1 MADTKFIITLDI
13 KGKDELEKIIQ
24 EISKEQKIPVD
35 IDVKK
40 LEEGAGANN
49 KLADSFEKAR
59 LFATKAGF
67 AIQGIKEVYDVLKR
81 TIGDLV
87 RAAQEEEA
95 SNIALQAS
103 LRATGLEVDNNALI
117 LADYASQLQQ
127 VTVYGDEMIKTAMA
141 QMQNVAKFT
150 NVETLERATKAAIGL
165 ADAYGM
171 DLNTAMMLV
180 GKAAAGNTAM
190 LGRYGIVLD
199 DTASQEEKFNQVLEI
214 GANYFSISE
223 EKAKSSMGQLEQ
235 LKNSWGDLKEVL
247 AKGVLPIL
255 NKAVDILKPLI
266 DRITGMKDGLEAQK
280 KVILEQRVEFE
291 KLIIV
296 YENLHKKT
304 NRSAEENKKYKQT
317 IQELMNTYPN
327 YFKGLDLEKD
337 SWYSIEKAI
346 GKARVNLQNYI
357 NYQIRMAVLDENKKD
372 LVKIGSDLVKSE
384 DKLNELKAQLKII
397 EDEEKEK
404 KKRNKEKP
412 LHEQY
417 AEAVSTKIYPQN
429 QLSKEE
435 IIKQI
440 NKLEPKVNQM
450 RKEFERQMDLYNR
463 MAENVQR
470 LVPPPPREEGVI
482 KGAGIEE
489 ETKNLEDIKSK
500 YEALMEEIEEYRIAR
515 KNNFNEEQIEI
526 DKLRKEYEDKF
537 KLVKKGSKEEK
548 DLNEKLNR
556 EIAEIQDKYAKQRE
570 ALEKSYYERVKFNDA
585 GYYDWKKEQIEK
597 EAIELF
603 GSVEK
608 GSDWINEQLKALD
621 KEREELSA
629 DILSKFMGE
638 YEAEISHL
646 AELQQLGVVTY
657 DEIAKKSWEYYNA
670 LKEIVEA
677 DGIITDEERE
687 QLLILE
693 KRAQKAQLAVNRY
706 SDIVEYYNQMKFLDS
721 GYYEWKKARIIEDV
735 EMMQISE
742 EQKKILAD
750 KLIAELEREQ
760 VEAQKRGNIF
770 LNLVGI
776 NKDDQDK
783 IIEQYQMVSNQIQSI
798 WSNMYAN
805 LDSERDE
812 ALKKIEERAK
822 SEHKSDEWLAKE
834 KDKIEAEYEKKYRK
848 MKKIEQS
855 MQISSALM
863 NTYEG
868 ITNALTIKPAW
879 LAPIFAA
886 TIGSLGMA
894 QVASI
899 ASQKFASG
907 GLFRG
912 YGTTTSD
919 SNLVAL
925 SDQEYIISADRVKKI
940 GVPFLDALNF
950 GKIENIKKIINSLSL
965 PAMPKVSN
973 IGYNNGGVVSNE
985 RTILPTIEVTLKCDS
1000 RELARAVAKGNKKI
1014 IRT

>member
-24 EISKEQKIPVD
+24 EIAKEQKIPVD
-35 IDVKK
+35 IDIQKI
-40 LEEGAGANN
+40 EEGGKANN
-49 KLADSFEKAR
+49 LLAASFEKVR
-59 LFATKAGF
+59 LFSTKAGL
-67 AIQGIKEVYDVLKR
+67 AIHGAKEVYDVLNR
-81 TIGDLV
+81 TIGNFI
-87 RAAQEEEA
+87 RTAQEAESA
-95 SNIALQAS
+95 DIALQSA
-103 LRATGLEVDNNALI
+103 LRATGLEVENNVRNLSSY
-117 LADYASQLQQ
+117 ADELMN
-127 VTVYGDEMIKTAMA
+127 VTIYDDEMIKNTMST
-141 QMQNVAKFT
+141 MQNIAKFSS
-150 NVETLERATKAAIGL
+150 VETLEQATKAAMGL
-165 ADAYGM
+165 ADAFGM

-199 DTASQEEKFNQVLEI
+199 ETASQEEKFNQVLQI
-214 GANYFSISE
+214 GASYFSISE
-223 EKAKSSMGQLEQ
+223 ERAKSSTGKLEQ
-235 LKNSWGDLKEVL
+235 LKNSWGELKEML
-247 AKGVLPIL
+247 AGGIVPIL
-255 NKAVDILKPLI
+255 SKTVDILKPLI
-266 DRITGMKDGLEAQK
+266 DRIAGAKDGLESQK

-291 KLIIV
+291 KLIMV

-357 NYQIRMAVLDENKKD
+357 NYQISMAVLDENKKD
-372 LVKIGSDLVKSE
+372 LVKIGSDLAKSE
-384 DKLNELKAQLKII
+384 DKLNTLKAQLKII
-397 EDEEKEK
+397 EEKERK
-404 KKRNKEKP
+404 KP
-412 LHEQY
+412 LDREY
-417 AEAVSTKIYPQN
+417 AEAVSTKIYVPGEEKPLN
-429 QLSKEE
+429 REE
-435 IIKQI
+435 IIKKI
-440 NKLEPKVNQM
+440 NKLEPEVNRM
-450 RKEFERQMDLYNR
+450 KKEFERQMDLYNR

-470 LVPPPPREEGVI
+470 LVPPPPREEGAI
-482 KGAGIEE
+482 KGAVIEE
-489 ETKNLEDIKSK
+489 ETKNLKDVKSE
-500 YEALMEEIEEYRIAR
+500 YEALMEEIEEYRRAR

-548 DLNEKLNR
+548 DLKEKLNR

-570 ALEKSYYERVKFNDA
+570 ALEKAYYERVKFYDA

-621 KEREELSA
+621 KEREGLSA
-629 DILSKFMGE
+629 NILIKFMEE

-646 AELQQLGVVTY
+646 AELQQLGIVTY
-657 DEIAKKSWEYYNA
+657 DEIARKSWEYYNA

-677 DGIITDEERE
+677 DGIITDEEKE

-735 EMMQISE
+735 EMMQISD

-770 LNLVGI
+770 LNIVGI
-776 NKDDQDK
+776 NKEDQDK
-783 IIEQYQMVSNQIQSI
+783 IIEQYQTVSNQIQSI

-848 MKKIEQS
+848 MKKVEQS

-868 ITNALTIKPAW
+868 ITNALTIKPVW

-886 TIGSLGMA
+886 TIGTLGMA